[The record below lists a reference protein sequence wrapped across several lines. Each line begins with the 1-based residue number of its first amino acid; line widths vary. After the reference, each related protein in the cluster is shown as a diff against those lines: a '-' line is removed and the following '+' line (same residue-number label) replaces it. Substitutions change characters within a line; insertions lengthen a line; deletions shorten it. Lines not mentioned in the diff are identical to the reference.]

1 MNTKRKSLEE
11 IFNGDSASLFRIL
24 KAVQKTD
31 DVILSELH
39 QTDKIN
45 QSAVFKS
52 TLLELHQKLYDLE
65 GLIIK
70 ANSALRIP
78 ESLRQESEIF

>member
-1 MNTKRKSLEE
+1 MNIERKSLEE
-11 IFNGDSASLFRIL
+11 IFDEDSASLSRVL
-24 KAVQKTD
+24 KAVQLTD

-39 QTDKIN
+39 RTEKIN

-52 TLLELHQKLYDLE
+52 TLLELHQKLYELE

-70 ANSALRIP
+70 VQSVLQVP
-78 ESLRQESEIF
+78 ESLRKESEIF

>member
-1 MNTKRKSLEE
+1 MNTERKSLEE
-11 IFNGDSASLFRIL
+11 IFDEDSASLGRVL
-24 KAVQKTD
+24 KAVQLTD

-39 QTDKIN
+39 RTGQIN

-70 ANSALRIP
+70 VQSVLQVP
-78 ESLRQESEIF
+78 ESLRKESEIF

>member
-1 MNTKRKSLEE
+1 MKIERKSIEE
-11 IFNGDSASLFRIL
+11 IFEQDILSLARVL
-24 KAVQKTD
+24 KAVQRTD

-39 QTDKIN
+39 RTEQIN

-65 GLIIK
+65 SLVVK
-70 ANSALRIP
+70 VQSVLQVP
-78 ESLRQESEIF
+78 ESLRKESEIF

>member
-1 MNTKRKSLEE
+1 MNIERKSLGE
-11 IFNGDSASLFRIL
+11 IFDEDSASLSRVL
-24 KAVQKTD
+24 KAVQLTD

-39 QTDKIN
+39 RTEKIN

-52 TLLELHQKLYDLE
+52 TLLELHQKLYELE

-70 ANSALRIP
+70 VQSVLQVP
-78 ESLRQESEIF
+78 ESLRKESEIF